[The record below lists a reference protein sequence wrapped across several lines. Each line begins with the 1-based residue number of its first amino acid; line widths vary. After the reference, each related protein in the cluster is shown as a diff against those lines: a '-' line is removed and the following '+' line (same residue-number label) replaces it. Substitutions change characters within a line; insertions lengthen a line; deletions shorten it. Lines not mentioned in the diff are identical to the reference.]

1 MTPVEQIKDRLN
13 IVDVVSMYVTLL
25 PAGKNM
31 KGKSPFTNERTP
43 SFFVA
48 PDKGLYHCFSTGK
61 GGDIFTFVQ
70 EMEGLDFRGAL
81 KVLAERA
88 GVKLGPVD
96 VKASELRDRLYDM
109 TEKATQIF
117 EKALTENEEAKKYL
131 RDRGV
136 EDHVIRDFRIGYA
149 PGTWRHLYDELKK
162 DFSDAD
168 IVAGGLAKK
177 TDPSNSSGQAKIYD
191 TFRDRIMFPITD
203 SAGRPIAF
211 SGRILHPDE
220 KSAKY
225 VNSPDTPLFNKSDV
239 LFGLDK
245 AKNFIRKYNFTTLVE
260 GQFDV
265 VMMHQAGFRN
275 TVGVSGTALSD
286 SLAGANGVNNLGL
299 VKRLSNNLILAF
311 DADTAGVKAAKR
323 SAHIALTLGMDVKV
337 VAIPGAKDPAEFI
350 KDQGKDAWSALL
362 REAKHIIEFETDKIK
377 ETSKD
382 ERDLG
387 NKIRAEVLPEIAT
400 LRSQI
405 EKSYFVKK
413 VSSMTGLSETAI
425 WQDLEK
431 INVPPQGEVGAPEKS
446 KQEIGRTETIERK
459 IMGIYFGKSEDKN
472 IETELGKIMGED
484 KLKNLIAKYEPVKQE
499 LIFEREMVT
508 DESGEITFAEMLK
521 NLEEDYLSR
530 KIDELKMRL
539 KNAEGQSDD
548 VEAEKLSA
556 EYQNLVKRLS
566 EIKNSRHLHKF

>member
-1 MTPVEQIKDRLN
+1 MGGMTPVEQIKDRLN
-13 IVDVVSMYVTLL
+13 IVDVVSMYVTLS

-168 IVAGGLAKK
+168 IVAGGLGKK
-177 TDPSNSSGQAKIYD
+177 SEKGIYD

-286 SLAGANGVNNLGL
+286 SLAGTNGVNNLGL

-431 INVPPQGEVGAPEKS
+431 INVPPQGEVVAPEKS

-484 KLKNLIAKYEPVKQE
+484 KLKNLIAKYESIKQE
-499 LIFEREMVT
+499 LIFEREMAT

-548 VEAEKLSA
+548 AEAEKLSA

>member
-25 PAGKNM
+25 PAGKNL

-88 GVKLGPVD
+88 GVKLGAVN
-96 VKASELRDRLYDM
+96 VKESELRDRLYEM
-109 TEKATQIF
+109 IEKATQIF
-117 EKALTENEEAKKYL
+117 EEALASSEEAKQYL

-136 EDHVIRDFRIGYA
+136 EDHVIRDFRIGYV
-149 PGTWRHLYDELKK
+149 PGTWRHLYDALKK
-162 DFSDAD
+162 DFSDED
-168 IVAGGLAKK
+168 IVIGGLGKK
-177 TDPSNSSGQAKIYD
+177 SEKGIYD

-211 SGRILHPDE
+211 SGRILHDDG
-220 KSAKY
+220 KSGKY

-286 SLAGANGVNNLGL
+286 QLVGVNGVNNLGL

-311 DADTAGVKAAKR
+311 DADSAGVKAAKR

-350 KDQGKDAWSALL
+350 KSAGKDAWSALL

-382 ERDLG
+382 LRDLG
-387 NKIRAEVLPEIAT
+387 NKIRSEVLPEIAI
-400 LRSQI
+400 LSSQI
-405 EKSYFVKK
+405 EKSYFIKK
-413 VSSMTGLSETAI
+413 VSEMTGLDEGAM

-431 INVPPQGEVGAPEKS
+431 INIS
-446 KQEIGRTETIERK
+446 KQENLDIKEKTKQDIGRTESIERK
-459 IMGIYFGKSEDKN
+459 IMGIYFTQADEKT
-472 IETELGKIMGED
+472 IEVELSKIMGDE
-484 KLKNLIAKYEPVKQE
+484 KLKDLVLKYEPLKQE
-499 LIFEREMVT
+499 LIFEQEMAA
-508 DESGEITFAEMLK
+508 DEVGEITLTETLK

-530 KIDELKMRL
+530 RIDELKIKL
-539 KNAEGQSDD
+539 KNAEKESNDS
-548 VEAEKLSA
+548 EAEKLSV
-556 EYQNLVKRLS
+556 EYQNLVKRLA
-566 EIKNSRHLHKF
+566 EIKNSRHINKF